1 MLQKSIST
9 DFQNT
14 IINQF
19 VVTGNILVLAG
30 EERVFG
36 EDNKLADKSKGF
48 GFELRQLI
56 RLGVLQACS

>member
-1 MLQKSIST
+1 VLQKSIST
-9 DFQNT
+9 NIKNI

-19 VVTGNILVLAG
+19 VITGNILVLAC

-36 EDNKLADKSKGF
+36 EDNKLTDKSKSF